1 MAWAYKSSAGKRS
14 KKDGKER
21 GNKDKWK
28 QRFVRA
34 SNNPEPHVW
43 WFKSDKVGFAH
54 VLLTLDCRLRLG
66 WTFGVCSQAWEGG
79 KPPMG
84 EMTLQNAQASYEPA
98 PEHKGEFIVHVNSC
112 ERHLKM
118 RVGALAAAAE
128 WKATIEKIS
137 GAEEVL
143 EAATKLQAVQR
154 GRQER
159 QQRVKESGA
168 ALKIQQ
174 LQRGKAARREVDTMR
189 NRTVLDTFAPTSPL
203 DCLCLEL
210 LSKRQREAAA
220 AGKKQLSF
228 ERLALKFPTFAEV
241 FTPVKMIF
249 DVSAL
254 SEAGITLT
262 QLQPTLSSLG
272 IEMSHDDIAAV
283 FAAPGVGGNVYRDS
297 VGQDECTEYLT
308 FAVRKHPPVHCGRTS
323 AQANL

>member
-21 GNKDKWK
+21 SNKDKWK

-43 WFKSDKVGFAH
+43 WFKSDK
-54 VLLTLDCRLRLG
+54 
-66 WTFGVCSQAWEGG
+66 AWEGG

-98 PEHKGEFIVHVNSC
+98 PEHKGEYLVHVNSC

-118 RVGALAAAAE
+118 RVGTLGVAAE
-128 WKATIEKIS
+128 WKAIIEKIS

-143 EAATKLQAVQR
+143 EATTKLQAVQR

-189 NRTVLDTFAPTSPL
+189 
-203 DCLCLEL
+203 
-210 LSKRQREAAA
+210 
-220 AGKKQLSF
+220 
-228 ERLALKFPTFAEV
+228 KF
-241 FTPVKMIF
+241 
-249 DVSAL
+249 
-254 SEAGITLT
+254 
-262 QLQPTLSSLG
+262 
-272 IEMSHDDIAAV
+272 
-283 FAAPGVGGNVYRDS
+283 
-297 VGQDECTEYLT
+297 
-308 FAVRKHPPVHCGRTS
+308 
-323 AQANL
+323 